1 MTLTTQDVQRYTRVG
16 LQWLAAYL
24 VSRGFI
30 DPNASWITPVIGGI
44 VGIVSLG
51 WTMYSSRIEI
61 KINEIK
67 EVFQNNPEGLTLNNK
82 VQLTNTVAALAE
94 VKSIQLE
101 PNQGAMNAATASN
114 VGINPK

>member
-1 MTLTTQDVQRYTRVG
+1 MTLTTQDVQRYTRIG

-30 DPNASWITPVIGGI
+30 DKDAGWVQPIIGAI
-44 VGIVSLG
+44 VGLASLG
-51 WTMYSSRIEI
+51 WTMYSSRIEV

-67 EVFQNNPEGLTLNNK
+67 EVFQNNPEGLTFNNK
-82 VQLTNTVAALAE
+82 VQLTNTVAALSE

-101 PNQGAMNAATASN
+101 ANQGAMNAATAPN
-114 VGINPK
+114 VSINPK